1 MRTLLDTG
9 PLVALLNQRDFHH
22 EWSVKRAGEMPPP
35 FYTCEAV
42 LTEAHFLL
50 GRAPHGRARLTDM
63 LSTGKIELTTLVLD
77 NLDRVGKLMHTY
89 SNVPMAFADACLV
102 CKITGSTER
111 VRSNSLF
118 LDAFGDGHLA
128 RSLMAEGEFLEIF
141 VDTPLGL
148 CEAPA
153 ERAQGRPME

>member
-1 MRTLLDTG
+1 MRTLLATG

-50 GRAPHGRARLTDM
+50 GRAPNGRARLTDM
-63 LSTGKIELTTLVLD
+63 LATGKIELTTLVLE

-102 CKITGSTER
+102 CMAEQTDGTIFT
-111 VRSNSLF
+111 
-118 LDAFGDGHLA
+118 LDADFRIYRKHGA
-128 RSLMAEGEFLEIF
+128 RSLKLVI
-141 VDTPLGL
+141 P
-148 CEAPA
+148 
-153 ERAQGRPME
+153 